1 MTEVPSLPKVV
12 THVISGD
19 LWAGAEVQIYQLCKG
34 LIEEATVTPTAVV
47 FNEGLLSARLRD
59 LGMAVD
65 VADEARLGPLQII
78 KAIRHHCEQ
87 YHSQVVHTHGFKE
100 NVLGIIAKDLAG
112 VPVSVRTV
120 HGNPETQFA
129 LTTLHKWLVKQL
141 DLALGRYRQ
150 HRVIAVSTQLELR
163 LEKLFPGKVEKIFNF
178 VDVEA
183 IRAQWPVSRRERTG
197 ECCLAIVG
205 RLVPV
210 KRVDLFLETVAQ
222 LNREGIPCTGRVIGT
237 GPMEHSLKQLA
248 HDLGIAER
256 IDFTCFLDP
265 VSEAL
270 SGVDVLLMTSD
281 HEGLPMTLLEALS
294 LEIPIVAHNT
304 GGIPE
309 VLDDGSCGWLVG
321 DHSAQG
327 YASSIREALGAPEE
341 TARKLAAGLNRVR
354 SEFALNRNTR
364 KYVELYQR

>member
-1 MTEVPSLPKVV
+1 MTKVPSLSKVV

-100 NVLGIIAKDLAG
+100 NVLGIIGKDLAG

-256 IDFTCFLDP
+256 IDFTGFLDP

-309 VLDDGSCGWLVG
+309 VLDDGRCGWLVG
-321 DHSAQG
+321 EHSAQG
-327 YASSIREALGAPEE
+327 YASSVREALGAPEE
-341 TARKLAAGLNRVR
+341 TARKLGAGLSRVR
-354 SEFALNRNTR
+354 SEFALKRNTR

>member
-1 MTEVPSLPKVV
+1 MTDVPSRPKVV

-65 VADEARLGPLQII
+65 VADETRLGPLQII
-78 KAIRHHCEQ
+78 KAIRHHCEH

-100 NVLGIIAKDLAG
+100 NVLGIIGKDLAG

-120 HGNPETQFA
+120 HGNPETGFS

-141 DLALGRYRQ
+141 DLTLGRYRQ
-150 HRVIAVSTQLELR
+150 NRVIAVSTQLELR
-163 LEKLFPGKVEKIFNF
+163 LEQLFPGKVEKIFNF
-178 VDVEA
+178 VDVDV
-183 IRAQWPVSRRERTG
+183 IRTQWPKPGRERTG
-197 ECCLAIVG
+197 EYCLAIVG

-210 KRVDLFLETVAQ
+210 KRVDLFLETVAR
-222 LNREGIPCTGRVIGT
+222 LNAEGIPCKGKVIGT
-237 GPMEHSLKQLA
+237 GPMEYSLKQHA
-248 HDLGIAER
+248 QYLGIAER
-256 IDFTCFLDP
+256 IDFTGFLDP
-265 VSEAL
+265 VSDAL
-270 SGVDVLLMTSD
+270 SGVDILLMTSD

-294 LEIPIVAHNT
+294 LEIPIVAHDT

-309 VLDDGSCGWLVG
+309 VLDDGRCGWLVG

-327 YASSIREALGAPEE
+327 YAGSVREVLSAPEE

-354 SEFALNRNTR
+354 SEFSLNKNTS